1 VEIKKFDDIDEI
13 EKIIQKAMVCQIGL
27 ADGDQPYVVP
37 VCFGYERG
45 KLYFHSGLKGRKID
59 TIKNSPKVC
68 FTMAVDLELVK
79 ADDPCDWAMKYRS
92 VIGFGK
98 ATLLDDAEEKAHGL
112 DLVMSQ
118 YTHGK
123 FTFDEESLAAVNI
136 VRIDISQ
143 ITGKQIH
150 D

>member
-1 VEIKKFDDIDEI
+1 MEIKKFDDIDEI
-13 EKIIQKAMVCQIGL
+13 EKIIQKAVVCQIGL

-45 KLYFHSGLKGRKID
+45 RLYFHSRLKGRKID
-59 TIKNSPKVC
+59 VLKKNPKVC
-68 FTMAVDLELVK
+68 FSMAVDLELVQ

-98 ATLLDDAEEKAHGL
+98 ASILDDAKEKSHGL
-112 DLVMSQ
+112 NLVMSH
-118 YTHGK
+118 YTQRN
-123 FTFDEESLAAVNI
+123 FTFDEKSLAGVNI
-136 VRIDISQ
+136 IRIDISQ
-143 ITGKQIH
+143 ITGKQIK